1 MVHMCPPL
9 MPLSPP
15 TVRAL
20 GSIPRTAL
28 LDDETLR
35 LASAIVGLLVAGPP
49 QESESKG
56 ADDDGSDDGTTTDTD
71 DDDDDQEAKGATPD
85 DGGSVEDL
93 TRASEAAAMAAESA
107 VEVQRN
113 MDPAWLS
120 AIRHTRS
127 LYLPTDARTM
137 EAASELLC
145 YDAPWLP
152 TSSAAYLGK
161 RFVHESIPIAAALLL
176 GAKSMRAAMVETA
189 AATRVLRCPGVASV
203 LGLINE
209 YKSVRHVLV
218 DVLEVA
224 EAAGA
229 RSCSVL
235 WDFRTHGGRSILQPR
250 LARLQGPALVFRLSG
265 VRWSQ
270 EDVVR
275 AITPYI
281 GSQGDKVI
289 GGSGGDAKATGKV
302 ESGPGLC
309 SVFQIT
315 DCLQILTG
323 QHLYFLD
330 PASQYVYVCIC
341 VNLCEPVCGCGVVR
355 TLGGV
360 SLDEIARTG
369 TSMIRTT
376 WEGCARRHPLVKMA
390 WRWPTAWMQKT
401 LARRKVGSRIKW
413 RPSRACQV
421 ILCSRRPE

>member
-1 MVHMCPPL
+1 VMSAARCDCEMVHMCPLL

-56 ADDDGSDDGTTTDTD
+56 ADDDGSDDDTTTDTD
-71 DDDDDQEAKGATPD
+71 DDADEEEAKGATPD
-85 DGGSVEDL
+85 DGSVEDL

-330 PASQYVYVCIC
+330 PASQYVSGCIC
-341 VNLCEPVCGCGVVR
+341 VWLWCS
-355 TLGGV
+355 TYLGWC
-360 SLDEIARTG
+360 I
-369 TSMIRTT
+369 I
-376 WEGCARRHPLVKMA
+376 
-390 WRWPTAWMQKT
+390 
-401 LARRKVGSRIKW
+401 
-413 RPSRACQV
+413 
-421 ILCSRRPE
+421 